1 MRYTDRSRRVMDQTC
16 PRCCYY
22 SYHYKGR
29 GLSPKVDADPLL
41 FGGEM
46 ARQVERIKKGEA
58 WGVEGFEAWE
68 KVGKEDV
75 VDLATG
81 LLTGYEDVVWPR
93 WMKHH
98 TPVEVEA
105 ESPLILNPSLTYNS
119 RADTL
124 LEGEDGSLTY
134 LEDKTTKWMPSL
146 LTYSKNVQVHATA
159 LCIETQLPNQRRVDK
174 CIVQG
179 MYKGFVKEGNFYHPL
194 VWAYRKEG
202 RVGIVPDQWTPKWK
216 SGWERSRVATYPGGV
231 RAFIKT
237 LDDNALG
244 EVFGNSEPVM
254 INRELAMA
262 YLVQAEIREGEIAEW
277 HQEGRPLDRLDR
289 VFPQHFD
296 QCEEFGKS
304 RGPCRNHG
312 LCHEPTI
319 QRFPMEIYKWREPHH
334 ENELA
339 AFREEFGE

>member
-1 MRYTDRSRRVMDQTC
+1 M
-16 PRCCYY
+16 
-22 SYHYKGR
+22 
-29 GLSPKVDADPLL
+29 DADPLL

-46 ARQVERIKKGEA
+46 ARQVEKVKRKEGWDVLNFKA
-58 WGVEGFEAWE
+58 WDNVSE
-68 KVGKEDV
+68 EDV
-75 VDLATG
+75 KDLATG

-93 WMKHH
+93 WMRHH
-98 TPVEVEA
+98 KPLDVEA

-146 LTYSKNVQVHATA
+146 KTYGMNVQVHATA
-159 LCIETQLPNQRRVDK
+159 LCIETQLPNLKRVDK
-174 CIVQG
+174 CVVQG
-179 MYKGFVKEGNFYHPL
+179 MYKGFVKEGKFYHPL

-202 RVGIVPDQWTPKWK
+202 RVGIVPDQWTPKWRA
-216 SGWERSRVATYPGGV
+216 GWERTRVALYPGGV

-244 EVFGNSEPVM
+244 EVFGNSEPIP
-254 INRELAMA
+254 INRDLAMA
-262 YLVQAEIREGEIAEW
+262 YLVQAEIREGTIAEW
-277 HQEGRPLDRLDR
+277 HNNGRRESELDR

-312 LCHEPTI
+312 LCHEPTTA
-319 QRFPMEIYKWREPHH
+319 RFPMTYYKWREPHH
-334 ENELA
+334 ENELED
-339 AFREEFGE
+339 FKKEFGA